1 MTLKISTIVAAISLG
16 SFVVLASEFNVAFA
30 AEEAAAASFVAT
42 RFAGACDDKNSRL
55 WLDNKHTYKTVVA
68 TLRWR
73 AAGGKVL
80 TEQFFPGP
88 NTSREI
94 GCAAEAEIIEAKYAE
109 F

>member
-1 MTLKISTIVAAISLG
+1 MTLKISTAVAMALCSLTA
-16 SFVVLASEFNVAFA
+16 SALAPRLARA
-30 AEEAAAASFVAT
+30 AEEPPAPSFVGT
-42 RFAGACDDKNSRL
+42 RFEGSCDDKNSRL
-55 WLDNKHTYKTVVA
+55 WLDNKHTFKTIAA

-88 NTSREI
+88 NSSREI
-94 GCAAEAEIIEAKYAE
+94 GCAAEAEIVEAQFAE

>member
-1 MTLKISTIVAAISLG
+1 MTLKISTVVAMVLCSLATVA
-16 SFVVLASEFNVAFA
+16 SAPRLASA
-30 AEEAAAASFVAT
+30 AEDPPAQAFVGT
-42 RFAGACDDKNSRL
+42 RFEGACDDKNNRL
-55 WLDNKHTYKTVVA
+55 WLDNKHTFKTIVA

-88 NTSREI
+88 GSSREI
-94 GCAAEAEIIEAKYAE
+94 GCAAEAEIVEAQFAE

>member
-1 MTLKISTIVAAISLG
+1 MILKFSATVAIALG
-16 SFVVLASEFNVAFA
+16 SFAVLASGLKVADA
-30 AEEAAAASFVAT
+30 AEDPPAASFVAT
-42 RFAGACDDKNSRL
+42 RFAGPCDDKNSRL
-55 WLDNKHTYKTVVA
+55 WLDNKHTFKTVVA

-88 NTSREI
+88 NSSREI